1 MKKNLWFIS
10 LVVLIL
16 ASMAIASCGEPE
28 LGTEENPI
36 VMAFVPSLDSQEVL
50 ASGDA
55 IANMLQEETG
65 LVVEPNVG
73 TDFAAVRE
81 AMGAGQ
87 AHIGWLNTFNY
98 ILASEKYDVDVG
110 LVTQRYGTTSYKG
123 QINVGADTGIAALE
137 DLKGKVFCWVDPNST
152 SGYIIP
158 RIMLEANGIDPDND
172 FAQTVEAGSHDQV
185 IVAVYNGDCDAGAT
199 FDDARDNVEDDF
211 PDVKEKVLVLATTP
225 DIPNDSVSFIKDF
238 PPEMRQQIIDALLAY
253 AETDAGKE
261 ALNTLY
267 DIETLQAADDSF
279 YDGFRA
285 DLSAAGIDIESLAK

>member
-1 MKKNLWFIS
+1 MRKQVLLVMLVLFS
-10 LVVLIL
+10 LVL
-16 ASMAIASCGEPE
+16 ALAGCGEAK
-28 LGTEENPI
+28 LGTEDNPI

-55 IANMLQEETG
+55 IANMLEEETG
-65 LVVEPNVG
+65 LVVKPNVG

-110 LVTQRYGTTSYKG
+110 LVTQRYGGTSYKG
-123 QINVGADTGIAALE
+123 QINVGVDTGITALE
-137 DLKGKVFCWVDPNST
+137 DLKGKVMCWVDPNST

-158 RIMLEANGIDPDND
+158 RIMLQANGIDPDND

-185 IVAVYNGDCDAGAT
+185 IIAVYNGDCDAGAT

-225 DIPNDSVSFIKDF
+225 DIPNDSVSFVKDF
-238 PPEMRQQIIDALLAY
+238 PAEMRQQIIDALLAY
-253 AETDAGKE
+253 AQTDAGKE

-267 DIETLQAADDSF
+267 DIENLQAADDTF
-279 YDGFRA
+279 YDGFRT
-285 DLSAAGIDIESLAK
+285 DLSKAGFDIEALAK

>member
-1 MKKNLWFIS
+1 MSRKIW
-10 LVVLIL
+10 LVVVALSVLMAMIL
-16 ASMAIASCGEPE
+16 AGCGEPE
-28 LGTEENPI
+28 LGTEDNPI

-55 IANMLQEETG
+55 IATMLQEETG

-87 AHIGWLNTFNY
+87 AHVGWLNTFNY
-98 ILASEKYDVDVG
+98 ILASEKYEVEVG
-110 LVTQRYGTTSYKG
+110 LVTQRYGATSYLG
-123 QINVGADTGIAALE
+123 QINVGADTGITTIE
-137 DLKGKVFCWVDPNST
+137 DLKGKVMCWVDPNST

-158 RIMLEANGIDPDND
+158 RIFLQANGVDPDND

-211 PDVKEKVLVLATTP
+211 PDVKEKVLVLATTAE
-225 DIPNDSVSFIKDF
+225 IPNDSVSFIKDF
-238 PPEMRQQIIDALLAY
+238 PAEMRQQIIDALLAY
-253 AETDAGKE
+253 AETDEGKD

-267 DIETLQAADDSF
+267 DIEGLQTADDTF

-285 DLSAAGIDIESLAK
+285 DLSKAGIDIEGLAE

>member
-1 MKKNLWFIS
+1 MKKSMWLVALVLLSVMS
-10 LVVLIL
+10 LAL
-16 ASMAIASCGEPE
+16 AGCGEAK
-28 LGTEENPI
+28 LGTEDNPI

-55 IANMLQEETG
+55 IAQMLEKETG
-65 LVVEPNVG
+65 LVIKPNVG

-87 AHIGWLNTFNY
+87 AQIGWLNTFNY
-98 ILASEKYDVDVG
+98 ILASEKYGVEVG
-110 LVTQRYGTTSYKG
+110 LVTQRYGATSYVG
-123 QINVGADTGIAALE
+123 QINVGADTGITTLA

-152 SGYIIP
+152 SGYIVP
-158 RIMLEANGIDPDND
+158 RIFLQANGIDPDND

-185 IVAVYNGDCDAGAT
+185 IISVYNGDCDAGAT

-225 DIPNDSVSFIKDF
+225 EIPNDSVSFVKDF
-238 PPEMRQQIIDALLAY
+238 PADMRQQIVDALLAY
-253 AETDAGKE
+253 AQTDEGKDV
-261 ALNTLY
+261 LNTLY
-267 DIETLQAADDSF
+267 DIEGLQAADDTF

-285 DLSAAGIDIESLAK
+285 DLSKAGINIEELAK